1 MSRTVEDDKH
11 MPWKLI
17 VFSILL
23 GVFFSI
29 LPFPYWALWL
39 IPEVPLLIIIYW
51 VITFPFRFGMII
63 SGLIGLL
70 IDVLDGGILGQ
81 NALAFIVISYL

>member
-39 IPEVPLLIIIYW
+39 IPEVTTIDNYLLGYNFSISFWYDY
-51 VITFPFRFGMII
+51 FRINWFTYRR
-63 SGLIGLL
+63 S
-70 IDVLDGGILGQ
+70 
-81 NALAFIVISYL
+81 